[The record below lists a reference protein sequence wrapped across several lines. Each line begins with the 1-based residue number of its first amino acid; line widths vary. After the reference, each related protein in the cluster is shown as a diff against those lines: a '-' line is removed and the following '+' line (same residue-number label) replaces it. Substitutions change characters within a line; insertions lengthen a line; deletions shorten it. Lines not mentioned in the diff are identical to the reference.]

1 MEKENITSKT
11 REGLQVDS
19 TQYWIAS
26 NLAAALLFQGKYVEA
41 EKIYRQYK
49 KELKDSFL
57 DDFKQYAEAGVI
69 PPEYEAD
76 VEKIRKLLEE

>member
-49 KELKDSFL
+49 EELKDSFL